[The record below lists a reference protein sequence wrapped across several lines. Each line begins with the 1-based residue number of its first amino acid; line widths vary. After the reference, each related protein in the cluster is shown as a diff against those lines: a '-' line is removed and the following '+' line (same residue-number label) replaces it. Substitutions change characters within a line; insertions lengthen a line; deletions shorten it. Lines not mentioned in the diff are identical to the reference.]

1 MPPSKSSQ
9 ASTWPAARSG
19 VVWDDLRHALDEFTD
34 HRGRQLAVVDAGG
47 GSGGFAVPLAELGHQ
62 VIVVDPS
69 PDALASLER
78 RAAEVGV
85 GDRIS
90 GRQGDLDTLAD
101 AVGREQ
107 ADVLLCHD
115 VLEVAD
121 DPGQGLAAIATVLRP
136 LGLLSLLAA
145 NRSAAVLGRV
155 LAGRLDAAEVVMAG
169 GAGNPGAA
177 SSAGG
182 TSSASS
188 AADGERR
195 HRRFD
200 LAELTA
206 LVEGAGLAVLHV
218 HGDRIFSDLVPGAV
232 LDSEPHAREILQ
244 RLETTAARL
253 PAYQAMA
260 TRLHLLARKPGA
272 GVA

>member
-1 MPPSKSSQ
+1 VPPSKSSQ
-9 ASTWPAARSG
+9 AGTWPAARSS
-19 VVWDDLRHALDEFTD
+19 VVWDELRRALDEFAD
-34 HRGRQLAVVDAGG
+34 QPAASGRRLTVVDAGG

-69 PDALASLER
+69 PDSLASLER

-85 GDRIS
+85 GDRVS
-90 GRQGDLDTLAD
+90 GRQGDLDTLVD

-121 DPGQGLAAIATVLRP
+121 DPGYGLAAMASVLRSQ
-136 LGLLSLLAA
+136 GLLSLLAA

-155 LAGRLDAAEVVMAG
+155 LAGRLDAAQAVMAG
-169 GAGNPGAA
+169 RAGDITGA
-177 SSAGG
+177 
-182 TSSASS
+182 
-188 AADGERR
+188 ERL

-200 LAELTA
+200 PQELIA
-206 LVEGAGLAVLHV
+206 LVEAAGMAVLHV

-232 LDSEPHAREILQ
+232 LDNEPHAREILH
-244 RLETTAARL
+244 RLEAEAARL
-253 PAYQAMA
+253 PTYQAMA

-272 GVA
+272 EAG